1 VLGPGG
7 ESLLE
12 HARRPCLLVL
22 SEATRLSPYA
32 SMRITGQ
39 QKTVEYYREEP
50 NALCPKVLAYSV
62 RLITTPYCHIADSLS
77 SSGTRERF
85 IKKLKRWTRAI
96 ITDGGRTAAARRDG
110 ARLGR
115 QNAVMLRL
123 SNEEGQTMGEYGLI
137 IALVAVVIIVSI
149 ALLGTNLSH
158 LWEELAD
165 AII

>member
-1 VLGPGG
+1 MPAAL
-7 ESLLE
+7 
-12 HARRPCLLVL
+12 CLLVL

-39 QKTVEYYREEP
+39 QKRVEYYREEP

-96 ITDGGRTAAARRDG
+96 ITDGGRTAAAHRDG

-123 SNEEGQTMGEYGLI
+123 SNEVGQTMAEYGLI
-137 IALVAVVIIVSI
+137 IALVAVVVIVGVT
-149 ALLGTNLSH
+149 AFGANLLGY
-158 LWEELAD
+158 WDALAN
-165 AII
+165 AIMGKMV

>member
-1 VLGPGG
+1 LTVPAALGHAVADEVTKLGLHA
-7 ESLLE
+7 SL
-12 HARRPCLLVL
+12 
-22 SEATRLSPYA
+22 
-32 SMRITGQ
+32 RITGQ
-39 QKTVEYYREEP
+39 QKRVEYYREEP
-50 NALCPKVLAYSV
+50 NALCPKGLAYSV

-115 QNAVMLRL
+115 RNAVMLRL
-123 SNEEGQTMGEYGLI
+123 SNEEGQTMAEYGLI
-137 IALVAVVIIVSI
+137 IALVAVVVIVSV

-158 LWEELAD
+158 LWEQLAD

>member
-1 VLGPGG
+1 MPAAL
-7 ESLLE
+7 
-12 HARRPCLLVL
+12 CLLVP

-39 QKTVEYYREEP
+39 QKRVEYYREEP

-115 QNAVMLRL
+115 RNTVMLRL

-158 LWEELAD
+158 LWEQLAD

>member
-1 VLGPGG
+1 MPAAL
-7 ESLLE
+7 
-12 HARRPCLLVL
+12 CLLAP

-39 QKTVEYYREEP
+39 QKRVEYYREEP
-50 NALCPKVLAYSV
+50 NALCPKGLAYSV

-123 SNEEGQTMGEYGLI
+123 SNEEGQTMAEYGLI
-137 IALVAVVIIVSI
+137 LALVALVVIV
-149 ALLGTNLSH
+149 AVTAFGANLYDYWDS
-158 LWEELAD
+158 LANT
-165 AII
+165 IPG